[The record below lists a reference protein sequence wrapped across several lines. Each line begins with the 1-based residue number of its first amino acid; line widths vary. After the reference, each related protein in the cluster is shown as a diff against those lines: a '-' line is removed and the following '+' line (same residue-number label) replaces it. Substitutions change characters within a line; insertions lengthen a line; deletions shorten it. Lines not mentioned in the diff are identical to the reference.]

1 VANATSSA
9 QCFLHHTD
17 THIYILSLAL
27 ALLIH
32 NKQQWASHRYSGW
45 YVGPGLGLQVL
56 EHNRGKCHFFSAA
69 FPSQL
74 ETMVGGVLPRTSA
87 LHVDLG
93 VGRTLIASGS
103 HTRP

>member
-1 VANATSSA
+1 MGVVGALSIFGLVRRAGAFAGGLLTFSLVSGFQLA
-9 QCFLHHTD
+9 QNYCD
-17 THIYILSLAL
+17 K
-27 ALLIH
+27 
-32 NKQQWASHRYSGW
+32 N
-45 YVGPGLGLQVL
+45 
-56 EHNRGKCHFFSAA
+56 HFFRAV